1 MTSTNSNP
9 RVGHLFDDQPVEW
22 CYGVIAGRSRCPQSM
37 MATAPVVTLISPAG
51 AVSARRLYPFQNV
64 VHTWLSSPTM
74 NVSRLAG
81 ARDTAAT
88 CWFT

>member
-1 MTSTNSNP
+1 MA
-9 RVGHLFDDQPVEW
+9 
-22 CYGVIAGRSRCPQSM
+22 VIAGRSRCPQSM
-37 MATAPVVTLISPAG
+37 MGVPSATAPVVTLISPAG
-51 AVSARRLYPFQNV
+51 AVTSARRLYPFQNV